1 MNENKEKVLI
11 IGLGYV
17 GLTLAVHLCRNG
29 YEIYGVEIDK
39 KILDNISKGKAHFYE
54 PGIDALVHKFINKK
68 LFVSGFVPNLKY
80 DVIIISVGTPLYLGK
95 NIINMEYLKSCLDS
109 ICPVYDKSSLLVLR
123 STVEVGTTRNYV
135 LPIIKG
141 WSRID
146 DDEILLSFCPE
157 RTAEGVALLELETL
171 PQLISGYNKKSLEV
185 SRKFFSNFSSE
196 VYVCPSLEA
205 SELVKL
211 FNNVYRDINFAVG
224 NILNNISQSFGI
236 DGYEMIEL
244 SNKEY
249 NRSKIAKPGFVG
261 GACLEKDAYILANNL
276 KLKEEKNNII
286 SFRIFNENLEKD
298 VVYWVNNQIKKGSSL
313 LISGLAFKGQPPT
326 SDLRGSNPIKILKQ
340 LIDEYDIIIHDYHA
354 SYSDLVNIDKRIKVV
369 KTFNDIKKKVDLIM
383 LLNNTVEYHSINNA
397 ILSKI
402 IKSSGQIFDAWS
414 MIPSN
419 IIIDYPITTL
429 GNYKIGK
436 N

>member
-1 MNENKEKVLI
+1 MKENKGKVLI

-54 PGIDALVHKFINKK
+54 PGIDALVHEFINKK

-95 NIINMEYLKSCLDS
+95 NIVNMEYLKSSLDS
-109 ICPVYDKSSLLVLR
+109 IYPVYDKSSLLVLR